1 MRKRRF
7 NYFKVALNPVEIYWR
22 VSTVA
27 KANVVPVSTAVCTN
41 PAERNAAEHS
51 SVVIG
56 II

>member
-1 MRKRRF
+1 VRKRRF

-41 PAERNAAEHS
+41 PAKKNAAEHS